1 MDSAIGQSI
10 DELASHAKSLLG
22 IALSDAQ
29 LSQFRQLTALL
40 LNWNA
45 RLNLTRITD
54 PAEIAIKHYLDS
66 LTLLSV
72 LPEIKRERLLDVGT
86 GAGFPGLPVAIA
98 LPQLRLTLLD
108 STAKKLRF
116 VEAAGEALGLDNIRV
131 LHARAE
137 DAGRND
143 TQRGTYDFVAARAV
157 VRMPALMEYTLPM
170 TKRGGM
176 VIAMKGESA
185 SDETDSAA
193 KAIAALGG
201 ELSAI
206 NEVRLPGLDK
216 PRHLVIVNKVGKTP
230 RRYPRRAG
238 APTRNPIM

>member
-1 MDSAIGQSI
+1 M
-10 DELASHAKSLLG
+10 
-22 IALSDAQ
+22 SDAQ
-29 LSQFRQLTALL
+29 LSQFRELTALL
-40 LNWNA
+40 LDWNA

-66 LTLLSV
+66 LTLLTV
-72 LPEIKRERLLDVGT
+72 LPKVRSQRLLDVGR
-86 GAGFPGLPVAIA
+86 ARDSPGLPLAIA
-98 LPQLRLTLLD
+98 LPQLRATLLD

-116 VEAAGEALGLDNIRV
+116 IEAAGAALGLDNIRV

-137 DAGRND
+137 DAGRD
-143 TQRGTYDFVAARAV
+143 DAHRGSYDFVVARAV

-185 SDETDSAA
+185 REETESARR
-193 KAIAALGG
+193 AIALMGG

-206 NEVRLPGLDK
+206 EELRLPRLDK
-216 PRHLVIVNKVGKTP
+216 PRHLVIVKKVGKTP

-238 APTRNPIM
+238 APTRYPIL